1 MTTLHQPIGQRIVI
15 TAEQARAFLASPAGA
30 RARRWLAAG
39 IIVSAPLLFRIPV
52 LRRHPLFRWLETL
65 GGAALV
71 IKAMEALR
79 DWELEGQQAER
90 IVIDIPPPA

>member
-1 MTTLHQPIGQRIVI
+1 MATLQPIGQRIVI

-39 IIVSAPLLFRIPV
+39 VIVSAPLLFRMPV
-52 LRRHPLFRWLETL
+52 MKRHPLFRWLEAL

-71 IKAMEALR
+71 VKAMEALR
-79 DWELEGQQAER
+79 DWELRGDQTQR

>member
-1 MTTLHQPIGQRIVI
+1 MATLQQPIGQRIVI

-39 IIVSAPLLFRIPV
+39 VIVSAPLLFRMPV
-52 LRRHPLFRWLETL
+52 LKRHPLFRWLEAL

-71 IKAMEALR
+71 VKAMEALR
-79 DWELEGQQAER
+79 DWELEGQQTER
-90 IVIDIPPPA
+90 IVIDIPPSA

>member
-1 MTTLHQPIGQRIVI
+1 MATLQPIGQRIVI

-39 IIVSAPLLFRIPV
+39 VIVSAPLLFRMPV
-52 LRRHPLFRWLETL
+52 MKRHPLFRWLEAL

-71 IKAMEALR
+71 VKAMEALR
-79 DWELEGQQAER
+79 DWELQGEQTQR
-90 IVIDIPPPA
+90 IVIDIPPSG

>member
-1 MTTLHQPIGQRIVI
+1 MPTLQPIGQRIVI

-39 IIVSAPLLFRIPV
+39 VIVSAPLLFKMPV
-52 LRRHPLFRWLETL
+52 MKRHPLFRWLEAL

-79 DWELEGQQAER
+79 DWELHGDQTQR
-90 IVIDIPPPA
+90 IVIDIPPSA

>member
-1 MTTLHQPIGQRIVI
+1 MPTLQPIAQRIVI

-39 IIVSAPLLFRIPV
+39 VIVSAPLLFRMPV
-52 LRRHPLFRWLETL
+52 MKRHPLFRWLEAL

-79 DWELEGQQAER
+79 DWELQGDQTQR
-90 IVIDIPPPA
+90 IVIDIPPSA

>member
-1 MTTLHQPIGQRIVI
+1 MPTIQPIGQRIVI
-15 TAEQARAFLASPAGA
+15 TAEQAKAFLASPAGA

-39 IIVSAPLLFRIPV
+39 VIVSAPLLFRMPV
-52 LRRHPLFRWLETL
+52 MKRHPLFRWLEAL

-79 DWELEGQQAER
+79 DWELQGDQTQR
-90 IVIDIPPPA
+90 IVIDIPPSG

>member
-1 MTTLHQPIGQRIVI
+1 MATLQPIGQRIVI

-39 IIVSAPLLFRIPV
+39 VIVSAPLLFRMPV
-52 LRRHPLFRWLETL
+52 MKRHPLFRWLEAL

-71 IKAMEALR
+71 VKAMEALR
-79 DWELEGQQAER
+79 DWELQGDQTQR

>member
-1 MTTLHQPIGQRIVI
+1 MPTFQPIGQRIVI

-39 IIVSAPLLFRIPV
+39 VIVSAPLLFRMPV
-52 LRRHPLFRWLETL
+52 MKRHPLFRWLEAL

-71 IKAMEALR
+71 IKAIEALR
-79 DWELEGQQAER
+79 DWELQGDQTQR
-90 IVIDIPPPA
+90 IVIDIPPSA

>member
-1 MTTLHQPIGQRIVI
+1 MPTIQPIGQRIVI
-15 TAEQARAFLASPAGA
+15 TAEQAKAFLASPAGA

-39 IIVSAPLLFRIPV
+39 VIVSAPLLFRMPV
-52 LRRHPLFRWLETL
+52 MKRHPLFRWLEAL

-79 DWELEGQQAER
+79 DWELQGDQTQR
-90 IVIDIPPPA
+90 IVIDIPPSA

>member
-1 MTTLHQPIGQRIVI
+1 MPTLQPIGQRIVI

-39 IIVSAPLLFRIPV
+39 VIVSAPLLFRMPV
-52 LRRHPLFRWLETL
+52 MKRHPLFRWLEAL

-79 DWELEGQQAER
+79 DWELQGDQTQR
-90 IVIDIPPPA
+90 IVIDIPPSA

>member
-1 MTTLHQPIGQRIVI
+1 MPTLQPIGQRIVI
-15 TAEQARAFLASPAGA
+15 TAEQAKAFLASPAGA

-39 IIVSAPLLFRIPV
+39 VIVSAPLLFRMPV
-52 LRRHPLFRWLETL
+52 MKRHPLFRWLEAL

-79 DWELEGQQAER
+79 DWELQGDQTQR
-90 IVIDIPPPA
+90 IVIDIPPSA

>member
-1 MTTLHQPIGQRIVI
+1 MPTIQPIGQRIVI

-39 IIVSAPLLFRIPV
+39 VIVSAPLLFRMPV
-52 LRRHPLFRWLETL
+52 MKRHPLFRWLEAL

-79 DWELEGQQAER
+79 DWELRGDQTQR
-90 IVIDIPPPA
+90 IVIDIPPSA